1 MLSTNQTP
9 QLQCMVYVNNSI
21 VNVPVTVNIEWN
33 SPRGTIF
40 SGSFLFG
47 LGSTTILQATVNVT
61 GSGNYSCNATVFPN
75 SSLTYVIA
83 GAGIAKRN
91 IMFGELEM
99 AQNFSHL

>member
-1 MLSTNQTP
+1 MP

-47 LGSTTILQATVNVT
+47 LGSTSILQATVNAT
-61 GSGNYSCNATVFPN
+61 GSGNYSCNATVVPN
-75 SSLTYVIA
+75 SLLTYAIA
-83 GAGIAKRN
+83 GTGIAKRN
-91 IMFGELEM
+91 IMFGELKVLM
-99 AQNFSHL
+99 NFLHL